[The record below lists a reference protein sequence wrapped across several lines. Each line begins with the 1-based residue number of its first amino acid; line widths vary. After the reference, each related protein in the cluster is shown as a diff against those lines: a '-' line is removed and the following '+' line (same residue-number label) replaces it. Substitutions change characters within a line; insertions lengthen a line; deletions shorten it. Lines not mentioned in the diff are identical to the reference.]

1 VTEQEQ
7 KLIFENWLGQHKGL
21 IFKIIRAYAFTAMDR
36 DDLFQDVALQVWRS
50 IPSFRHESAV
60 TTWIY
65 RVALNTAIQWI
76 RKEQKQPR
84 TNALDDVQY
93 LLRETETTI
102 DERIAWLYEEIHK
115 LNEIDRSITLLML
128 DNLSYKEM
136 AEILGITESNVGV
149 RINRIKKQL
158 ITKSKKYDYGI

>member
-60 TTWIY
+60 TTCI
-65 RVALNTAIQWI
+65 
-76 RKEQKQPR
+76 
-84 TNALDDVQY
+84 
-93 LLRETETTI
+93 
-102 DERIAWLYEEIHK
+102 
-115 LNEIDRSITLLML
+115 
-128 DNLSYKEM
+128 
-136 AEILGITESNVGV
+136 
-149 RINRIKKQL
+149 
-158 ITKSKKYDYGI
+158 